1 MPSLA
6 SVFNE
11 YALKSQFDTSV
22 HLQVF
27 FFYILSCP
35 QPFGVTLV
43 ACWNILCFFFVFMLL
58 TLYNLAYKVVRFHV
72 LYLFWSL
79 RSFSWIALQNLFL
92 YGYGAL
98 FNLLAILCTAIYQG
112 TYFWFCLMVSVC
124 SWGLQPHLGFS
135 GFKRFLNGV
144 QHPSLESFDNSTI
157 SYVNS
162 EYCWVLQGQEQEVM
176 DLIFWKGIQRQLC
189 FWSSTMQLRV
199 SFPHFS
205 SNMQVSLVHLDLSD
219 LVIPFSLWASQII
232 IPWIRSCPSR

>member
-1 MPSLA
+1 MVNPLVALSSCTCKVVPWDVEGWYNLSNVPFVWQVTVPSLA

-27 FFYILSCP
+27 FFYILSVH
-35 QPFGVTLV
+35 FFWVTLV
-43 ACWNILCFFFVFMLL
+43 ACWNILRFFFVFMLL
-58 TLYNLAYKVVRFHV
+58 TLYNLAYKVVKLHV

-135 GFKRFLNGV
+135 GLKWC
-144 QHPSLESFDNSTI
+144 ST
-157 SYVNS
+157 SCS
-162 EYCWVLQGQEQEVM
+162 
-176 DLIFWKGIQRQLC
+176 WK
-189 FWSSTMQLRV
+189 
-199 SFPHFS
+199 
-205 SNMQVSLVHLDLSD
+205 
-219 LVIPFSLWASQII
+219 LW
-232 IPWIRSCPSR
+232 